1 MTSRGTRVCP
11 PQYFYFNACIA
22 LNGQTPADSWL
33 WPWISMGSIPF
44 WLRPIIV
51 ETCQCHGTAL
61 VDATH
66 SAKCLSAFLIFPAS
80 LPLTAPSVIIPV
92 TPIQTRKLLS
102 PNITNLSYTS
112 SKNKRLPLL
121 RHSLAL
127 HPPCEPGEPSACG
140 LQTQPAG
147 QPMNWALSLI
157 RHLELLGKYLPTPQ
171 VKITGAYP

>member
-1 MTSRGTRVCP
+1 M
-11 PQYFYFNACIA
+11 
-22 LNGQTPADSWL
+22 SWHC
-33 WPWISMGSIPF
+33 
-44 WLRPIIV
+44 
-51 ETCQCHGTAL
+51 TL

-157 RHLELLGKYLPTPQ
+157 RHLELLGKYLPTPPGKNYRRLSMTIKNTRCAH
-171 VKITGAYP
+171 VCSASDKCFYPLPAILARPSTPHLPRPLESNVRCEDRCNGPS